1 MFVFVSQH
9 LDARFTSFLVT
20 EFQRLTTAL
29 GAVAVSAGNLLV
41 CLEKL
46 NLQPHI

>member
-46 NLQPHI
+46 NLKPHI